1 MSVHTESAFESAI
14 EAHLLANG
22 WVQGAAASYRRD
34 VGLDTAMLFAFIGAT
49 QFKAWNRL
57 VALHGGADH
66 AQDKFAKRLASEIDS
81 RGTIDVLRRGVDD
94 LGVKIRLAFFKPAH
108 ALTAELGVLYDAN
121 RLVVTRQVHHSE
133 SNPHDSIDIL
143 LLLNGLPISTV
154 EVKNQVTGQSVEHAK
169 AQYRKDRNPKDLLFD
184 KRTVVHFAVDQD
196 LVFLTTRLAGEA
208 TAFLPFNQGSGG
220 AGRPGGKGNPPTT
233 SGYRTA
239 YLWELVWQRDNWL
252 DLLNRFVHEEKP
264 SGAGKKVARRGK
276 IIFPRYHQWDL
287 VLGLGA
293 HAETY
298 GTGKNYLVQHS
309 AGSGKSNS
317 IAWLAHRLST
327 LHTPADPTALTE
339 HALTAGLGPNEK
351 VFHKVIVVTDRVVLD
366 RQLQDTIWQ
375 FDHTPGVVERID
387 RNSQQLADAL
397 AGSKAQ
403 IIITTLQKFPV
414 IAKTAS
420 ELAASRFAVIV
431 DEAHSSQSG
440 ESAKDLKSVLGGD
453 RVVEGMGETMDDAI
467 WDAAEKYDAAAE
479 EAGDPQDALN
489 ASVDELARSAAL
501 RGKQDNLSFFAFTAT
516 PKFKTLELFGER
528 VSDPALESGYRL
540 EPFHLYS
547 MRQAIEE
554 QFIIDV
560 LANYVTYSTYFRLA
574 NGLASDDPEVDKG
587 RANAALARFVA
598 LHPSNLSQKSEIIVE
613 HFRAVTRHQIGGKAK
628 AMVVTRS
635 RLHAV
640 RYKQAIEKYIAEKRY
655 TDLRVL
661 VAFSGTVEDPD
672 VPQKT
677 YTESSMNRTREG
689 KTIPESE
696 TAPRFQGKTPFTVGD
711 YQVLIVAEKYQT
723 GFDEPLLH
731 TMYVDKKLDGVKA
744 VQTLSRLNRTMPGKD
759 STFVLDFANR
769 AEDIQEAFKPFY
781 EVSWTEPTDPNVL
794 FNLRTR
800 ILDHGVIDPTEM
812 AELVQ
817 ALLASDKKAHEALY
831 AKTDAAC
838 ERYKTLADDDREDFR
853 TALRDFVRTYSFLG
867 QVVPFQSSELEE
879 LFYYG
884 KVLITRLPKDEDP
897 GGFDLGDAAVLTHI
911 RTQLIG
917 EHNLALGEGDDEQLP
932 GMAGGGRGSQVAMD
946 KVRLSQIIDLLNEK
960 FGTELTDVDQ
970 VWFDQ
975 QVEAASQDAD
985 LREVAAG
992 NTEENFGYVFDDRF
1006 VDVLIDRQSAN
1017 DDLLRMFFDKP
1028 EFKEALTAWARR
1040 EVYKKIQDDLG
1051 GASGAAQS
1059 SS

>member
-1 MSVHTESAFESAI
+1 MTGVHTESAFESAI
-14 EAHLLANG
+14 EDHLLASD
-22 WVQGAAASYRRD
+22 WVSGSAAHYRRD
-34 VGLDTAMLFAFIGAT
+34 LGLDTAVLFEFVGAT
-49 QFKAWNRL
+49 QINAWNKL
-57 VALHGGADH
+57 VVLHGGVDQ
-66 AQDKFAKRLASEIDS
+66 AQQKFAKRLAEEIDS
-81 RGTIDVLRRGVDD
+81 RGTIDVLRRGVEDV
-94 LGVKIRLAFFKPAH
+94 GVRIRLAFFKPAH
-108 ALTAELGVLYDAN
+108 ALTADLGALYEAN

-133 SNPHDSIDIL
+133 SNPHDSIDML
-143 LLLNGLPISTV
+143 LSLNGLPISTV
-154 EVKNQVTGQSVEHAK
+154 EVKNQATEQTVEHAK

-196 LVFLTTRLAGEA
+196 LVFLTTRLAGDA
-208 TAFLPFNQGSGG
+208 TVFLPFNQGSGG
-220 AGRPGGKGNPPTT
+220 PGRPGGKGNPPTT
-233 SGYRTA
+233 TGYRTA
-239 YLWELVWQRDNWL
+239 YLWKQVWQRDNWL

-264 SGAGKKVARRGK
+264 RGK
-276 IIFPRYHQWDL
+276 AKKTPQRGHTVFPRYQQWDL
-287 VLGLGA
+287 VLKLAG
-293 HAETY
+293 HAATF
-298 GTGKNYLVQHS
+298 GPGKNYLVQHS

-339 HALTAGLGPNEK
+339 HAVTAGLGSNEK

-387 RNSQQLADAL
+387 KNSQQLADAL

-403 IIITTLQKFPV
+403 VIITTLQKFPV
-414 IAKTAS
+414 IAKSAA
-420 ELAASRFAVIV
+420 ELTASRFAVIV

-440 ESAKDLKSVLGGD
+440 ESAKDLKAVLGGE
-453 RVVEGMGETMDDAI
+453 RLVEGSGDTLDAAL
-467 WDAAEKYDAAAE
+467 WDAAEKFDAAAE

-489 ASVDELARSAAL
+489 ASIDALARSAAL

-516 PKFKTLELFGER
+516 PKFKTLELFGEHIPD
-528 VSDPALESGYRL
+528 VAQNSGVRL

-547 MRQAIEE
+547 MRQATEE
-554 QFIIDV
+554 GFILDV
-560 LANYVTYSTYFRLA
+560 LANYVTYATYFRLA
-574 NGLASDDPEVDKG
+574 NGLGSNDPEVDKG

-598 LHPSNLSQKSEIIVE
+598 LHPSNLAQKSEIIVE
-613 HFRAVTRHQIGGKAK
+613 HFRAVTGRKIGGTAK

-640 RYKQAIEKYIAEKRY
+640 RYKQAIESYIAEKRY
-655 TDLRVL
+655 TDLRAL
-661 VAFSGTVEDPD
+661 VAFSGTVEDPELPE
-672 VPQKT
+672 VT

-689 KTIPESE
+689 RHIPESE
-696 TAPRFQGKTPFTVGD
+696 TAARFQGKDPFAVGD

-723 GFDEPLLH
+723 GFDEPRLH

-769 AEDIQEAFKPFY
+769 AEDIQAAFKPFY
-781 EVSWTEPTDPNVL
+781 EVTWTEPTDPNIL

-812 AELVQ
+812 IDMVQ
-817 ALLASDKKAHEALY
+817 ALLAGEKKAHEALY
-831 AKTDAAC
+831 AKTDGAV
-838 ERYKTLADDDREDFR
+838 ERYKTLPENADREDFR
-853 TALRDFVRTYSFLG
+853 TALRDFVRSYSFLG
-867 QVVPFQSSELEE
+867 QVIPFQSSELEE

-884 KVLITRLPKDEDP
+884 KVLLTRLPKERDP

-911 RTQLIG
+911 RTQLVG
-917 EHNLALGEGDDEQLP
+917 EHNLALAEGEDEPVP
-932 GMAGGGRGSQVAMD
+932 GMSGAGRGGQHAID
-946 KVRLSQIIDLLNEK
+946 KVRLSQIIDLLNDR
-960 FGTELTDVDQ
+960 FGTELTEADQ

-975 QVEAASQDAD
+975 QVEAASQNAD

-992 NTEENFGYVFDDRF
+992 NTEENFGYVFDRRF
-1006 VDVLIDRQSAN
+1006 ADVLIDRQTAN
-1017 DDLLRMFFDKP
+1017 DDLFRMFFDKP

-1040 EVYKKIQDDLG
+1040 EVYNKILDTLV
-1051 GASGAAQS
+1051 
-1059 SS
+1059 